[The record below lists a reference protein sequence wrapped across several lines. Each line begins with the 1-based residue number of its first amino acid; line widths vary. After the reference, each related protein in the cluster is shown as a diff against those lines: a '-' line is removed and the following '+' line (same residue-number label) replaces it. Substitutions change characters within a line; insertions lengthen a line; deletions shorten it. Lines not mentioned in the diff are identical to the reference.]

1 MDVSESRESCSEKG
15 PVICRQERLVSYG
28 HVPTQ
33 IFWELYFERNNRI
46 SEKTEVMLS
55 MTVPDQD
62 VVVVAE
68 MTGDVLRD
76 PFLGSLRTAGKS
88 REHVIGDADHDLDS

>member
-1 MDVSESRESCSEKG
+1 
-15 PVICRQERLVSYG
+15 
-28 HVPTQ
+28 
-33 IFWELYFERNNRI
+33 
-46 SEKTEVMLS
+46 
-55 MTVPDQD
+55 MTGPDQD